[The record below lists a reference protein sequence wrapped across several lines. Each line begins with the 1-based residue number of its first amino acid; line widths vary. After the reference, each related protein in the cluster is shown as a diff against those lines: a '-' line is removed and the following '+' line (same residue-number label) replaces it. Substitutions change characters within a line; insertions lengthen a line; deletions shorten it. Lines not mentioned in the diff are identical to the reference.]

1 MEKDRDEFDAFPF
14 PPYPIQLGLMR
25 RLWATLDRGHVG
37 LFESPTGTGKTMSMI
52 VACLTWLEDFRG
64 REVDGDVEEVD
75 GDVEGDGGDGGEV
88 GGGDG
93 DGRERDH
100 GDDEE
105 PDWMKSF
112 ASDLEREKR
121 ELQEKARAE
130 RLEKVARKETRVKE
144 SFRGSAMPS
153 KFRRTGVGARL
164 GGNGNDAR
172 DGGNGG
178 MEKAVSGNDETN
190 EDDEFLLGDDED
202 EGVALRH
209 RLAGYL
215 DGASSSDDDDVL
227 LSDGEV
233 ADLGS
238 VAKPQVFFVSRT
250 HSQLMQFVGELKRT
264 RFHPGMSLV
273 SLASRKQLCINP
285 DVIKLGSSAMINER
299 CMDLQNDK
307 VRKDASVRDG
317 VGEGEKGR
325 RKVKKCRCPFLKR
338 NTKGEQVMKD
348 MMLSEALD
356 IEDLASLGRKR
367 GICPY
372 YASRDAAKEAD
383 IVLAPYSS
391 LIMADTRESLGID
404 VEGSVVIVDEAHN
417 LVDAINGG
425 HSCVLTAEDVGRAT
439 EQIEFYFQ
447 RFKTRLSARN
457 AKTVQT
463 LLLAA
468 KAIAS
473 KGFRGSAEG
482 GSGGVLTTNKF
493 LFDTSLDNVN
503 MFQLGRD
510 ISDNKLIFKIGG
522 YWKNRR
528 TEVEAGSTPGGSG
541 SLQALIEFLKKLT
554 YDNQDGR
561 IIIDTRDRS
570 VKYVMLNA
578 STSFRQIV
586 DQARSVVLASGTLSP
601 LETILPLFDAK
612 PPEAIERYRCDHIV
626 DPSRLLA
633 MAVPSGPSGRA
644 FDFRHPN
651 RSDPGLIADLGRALI
666 NVCNVT
672 PGGVVVFFS
681 SFNYCE
687 EVMRA
692 WGRGGGPHG
701 SNVGNDGVLERL
713 KRTKDVYVEPRS
725 ATDVE
730 RVLAMYA
737 TSIEKGKCPEVR
749 LSGAVIFAV
758 VGGKLAEGINFG
770 DDMGRLVV
778 MVGLPYPNPQD
789 PELRERMS
797 FMDRQAAEAVPPR
810 PSPSKDYYVNLCM
823 KAVNQCV
830 GRAIRHIN
838 DYAAILLLDSRYV
851 EQTAVSSR
859 LSNWIGKSLRRSRN
873 FGECQGSLVRF
884 FKSIPSP

>member
-1 MEKDRDEFDAFPF
+1 
-14 PPYPIQLGLMR
+14 
-25 RLWATLDRGHVG
+25 
-37 LFESPTGTGKTMSMI
+37 
-52 VACLTWLEDFRG
+52 
-64 REVDGDVEEVD
+64 
-75 GDVEGDGGDGGEV
+75 
-88 GGGDG
+88 
-93 DGRERDH
+93 
-100 GDDEE
+100 
-105 PDWMKSF
+105 MKSF

-121 ELQEKARAE
+121 ELQDKARAE
-130 RLEKVARKETRVKE
+130 RLERAARKESMNGGAV
-144 SFRGSAMPS
+144 PS
-153 KFRRTGVGARL
+153 KFRKTEAGGRVGGDGRDAKGVRMEEKGTEPA
-164 GGNGNDAR
+164 GNELA
-172 DGGNGG
+172 
-178 MEKAVSGNDETN
+178 T
-190 EDDEFLLGDDED
+190 EDDEYLLEDDDD
-202 EGVALRH
+202 EGVALRR

-215 DGASSSDDDDVL
+215 DNASSSDDDDDVL
-227 LSDGEV
+227 LSDAEG
-233 ADLGS
+233 ADMGS
-238 VAKPQVFFVSRT
+238 AARPQVFFVSRT
-250 HSQLMQFVGELKRT
+250 HSQLMQFVGELKKT

-285 DVIKLGSSAMINER
+285 DVLKLGSSAMINER

-307 VRKDASVRDG
+307 VRKDASVEG
-317 VGEGEKGR
+317 GEGDKGR

-367 GICPY
+367 GVCPY
-372 YASRDAAKEAD
+372 YAARDAAKEAD

-391 LIMADTRESLGID
+391 VIMADTRASLGID
-404 VEGSVVIVDEAHN
+404 VGESVVIVDEAHN

-425 HSCVLTAEDVGRAT
+425 HSCVLSEEDVGRAT
-439 EQIEFYFQ
+439 EQIEYYFQ

-468 KAIAS
+468 KAISA
-473 KGFRGSAEG
+473 KGFGASVKDG
-482 GSGGVLTTNKF
+482 PGGVMTTNKF

-510 ISDNKLIFKIGG
+510 MSENKLIFKIGG

-528 TEVEAGSTPGGSG
+528 SEVVAGTAPGGSG

-554 YDNQDGR
+554 YDNKDGR
-561 IIIDTRDRS
+561 IIVDTRDRS

-578 STSFRQIV
+578 STGFRQIV

-633 MAVPSGPSGRA
+633 MAVPSGPSGKA

-651 RSDPGLIADLGRALI
+651 RSDPALIADLGRALV

-692 WGRGGGPHG
+692 WGRGGGTTGAGGGGHG
-701 SNVGNDGVLERL
+701 GSGGDGVLERL

-737 TSIEKGKCPEVR
+737 ASIEKGKRPDVR
-749 LSGAVIFAV
+749 PSGAVIFAV

-789 PELRERMS
+789 PELRERMR
-797 FMDRQAAEAVPPR
+797 FMDRQAAEADPPR

-838 DYAAILLLDSRYV
+838 DYAAILLLDGRYV

-859 LSNWIGKSLRRSRN
+859 LSNWIGKSLRRGRN

-884 FKSIPSP
+884 FKSIPSSP